1 MGKNLDLIKNMVV
14 LTIATPLAGAA
25 IGTVGGISAL
35 SHGVRGATQVVI
47 GGGLLS
53 HSAKMFKW
61 K

>member
-1 MGKNLDLIKNMVV
+1 MKELLKNMFV
-14 LTIATPLAGAA
+14 LTIAAPLAGAA
-25 IGTVGGISAL
+25 MGTVGGISAM
-35 SHGVRGATQVVI
+35 SHGVRGATQAAI